1 MKRVL
6 VPLAEG
12 FEELEAVTIID
23 VLRRAG
29 LEVVVASLG
38 SSPVTGSHGIR
49 IAADTPLAALAEQD
63 FDMIALP
70 GGMPGADHL
79 KKDPRI
85 TEIVQRL
92 HGNGR
97 PVAAIC
103 AAPMVL
109 ASAGILDGR
118 RATSYP
124 GFLADAAKTT
134 VVGDAVVVDR
144 GVITSRGPGT
154 ALDFALA
161 LVEDTRR
168 ARPAPVD
175 RIAPRARKD
184 RHRVT
189 EAVDKARP
197 EIVREDEHASIVQSL
212 ARVDWLVLSRRR
224 ALCAHAAGA
233 GRVVA
238 APVRGN
244 RGLHAFR
251 RRFPLAG
258 IPGAGD
264 GFAHRARRG
273 GHGHVHHFRRDA
285 DRRIRR
291 ARW

>member
-29 LEVVVASLG
+29 IEVVIASLDA
-38 SSPVTGSHGIR
+38 SPVTGSHGIR
-49 IAADTPLAALAEQD
+49 LSADTPLAALMEQD

-85 TEIVQRL
+85 AEIVRRL
-92 HGNGR
+92 HEKGR

-109 ASAGILDGR
+109 DAAGVLDGR

-124 GFLADAAKTT
+124 GFLKDARRTT

-154 ALDFALA
+154 ALDFALT
-161 LVEDTRR
+161 LVAE
-168 ARPAPVD
+168 
-175 RIAPRARKD
+175 
-184 RHRVT
+184 
-189 EAVDKARP
+189 
-197 EIVREDEHASIVQSL
+197 
-212 ARVDWLVLSRRR
+212 
-224 ALCAHAAGA
+224 
-233 GRVVA
+233 
-238 APVRGN
+238 
-244 RGLHAFR
+244 
-251 RRFPLAG
+251 LAG
-258 IPGAGD
+258 PS
-264 GFAHRARRG
+264 
-273 GHGHVHHFRRDA
+273 VRDA
-285 DRRIRR
+285 VESRLEREKT
-291 ARW
+291 ATA